1 MSNLYRCHARV
12 AYKPFKAD
20 YAIVFEERQ
29 IAQLEASLHINLSAL
44 TLGSGGA
51 VGMTGM
57 FETDSNT
64 CRVTLTDPYLDG
76 VAWTTLDEV
85 NSLTGLAQLE
95 GRNGGLLRKCKKGED
110 PAKVRCFP
118 YAIIDNC
125 ETVNRKFPVIIITL
139 WYVIGSQTVE
149 QTFYYEVRS
158 TSIKHGTSGMPT
170 VTITGKH
177 AFDVIAQQNIQPTFF
192 EKNKAVVDELNEKI
206 FKNEGYSIEDVC
218 SDPADEPKT
227 SRTYRVNNLTPK
239 QILDAYVK
247 TQAGSQVLSLP
258 TKEFENKIQLCTK
271 QDSSCYRSRVFY
283 LGKGLY
289 EGFTIRSEIP
299 KNILARNVRRTT
311 KNIPPGPSPSEDT
324 TTYSVSIPD
333 PKSTSE
339 ALKKVSSEAFSGF
352 ENQFSD
358 LKDYNTGDST
368 NVFKGSGNS
377 ETFTIEKSDN
387 VSKLGDAK
395 SASAYLGGTVSKADP
410 VSKSV
415 EVRSKFYIQYCKDD
429 FCGRAVVYQ
438 EFRNLKKISVEN
450 EEKLLGYNQS
460 IGELETDPQKKS
472 KTRFFAKLRSGD
484 TITLDPASI
493 PSMVSISST
502 EICDERQLQN
512 EGSPSDTG
520 SETPEGNNEI
530 IGLVGNTG
538 GSTGPHLHAEIG
550 PIDTVG
556 YGGGQKVTIS
566 DLDKYITIGGK
577 KPSQWKETSPY
588 GIRISP
594 ITGKEEFHKGVDVG
608 GEGINNQPI
617 RVIGGKLVEGEQG
630 SEDGGYGNYTLVDI
644 GGGKGL
650 FLAHL
655 ADENNTSAKGEGEN
669 ATSTTGAAKN
679 RTFGNLSAE
688 QDGIKI
694 TTKFKGIPK
703 ALGILPGRTMLS
715 FVTDYDKWI
724 NSSKN
729 PEIDPGVWIVDRYRN
744 WYISKTQFKWDKG
757 DLRTE
762 VEAYIPWLYDGS
774 KEQAIANVPVWE
786 DYRVDKGFDDYYDYI
801 RSPGD
806 LCFTVDGKDSCS
818 ELCTKKAGQGAPGSE
833 SSSSSDVDNK
843 YARGKFTYTGDNQ
856 SAVQALLDA
865 ADAAGVK
872 SNIGQAAIVGNAQK
886 ESFARLDPTAVGDN
900 GSALGVFQWRLDRR
914 ENMEALGNAPLSRE
928 QQMQWFVKELQ
939 QYPNLINYLNSDN
952 ITLDQAVQEFG
963 RVYLRPG
970 TPDYPTRTQNAQ
982 NILDNMK

>member
-139 WYVIGSQTVE
+139 WYVVGSQTVE
-149 QTFYYEVRS
+149 QTFYYEVRG

-239 QILDAYVK
+239 QILDAYVR

-258 TKEFENKIQLCTK
+258 IKEFENKIQLCTK

-299 KNILARNVRRTT
+299 RSILARNVRRTT
-311 KNIPPGPSPSEDT
+311 KNLPPGPSPSEDT

-358 LKDYNTGDST
+358 LKDYNTGDAT

-377 ETFTIEKSDN
+377 ETFTIEKSN
-387 VSKLGDAK
+387 NISKLGDAK
-395 SASAYLGGTVSKADP
+395 SASAYLGGTVLEADL
-410 VSKSV
+410 VGKSV
-415 EVRSKFYIQYCKDD
+415 KVRSKFYIQYCKDD

-450 EEKLLGYNQS
+450 EEKLLGYNQP
-460 IGELETDPQKKS
+460 IGELEDDPQKKS

-502 EICDERQLQN
+502 EICDESQLQN

-530 IGLVGNTG
+530 IGYIGNTG
-538 GSTGPHLHAEIG
+538 LSSGPHLHAEFRNKG
-550 PIDTVG
+550 AGNDGTQPFIDA
-556 YGGGQKVTIS
+556 KA
-566 DLDKYITIGGK
+566 LDEYITIGGK
-577 KPSQWKETSPY
+577 KPSAWVTTAPY
-588 GIRISP
+588 GEIR
-594 ITGKEEFHKGVDVG
+594 GDRRHLGVDIG
-608 GEGINNQPI
+608 GEGINEEPI
-617 RVIGGKLVEGEQG
+617 RVIKGKASGRG
-630 SEDGGYGNYTLVDI
+630 SAGGYGNFAAIDI
-644 GGGKGL
+644 GGGKEL
-650 FLAHL
+650 FLGHL
-655 ADENNTSAKGEGEN
+655 QDEKFKPSKGEGEN

-679 RTFGNLSAE
+679 KTFGNLSAE

-774 KEQAIANVPVWE
+774 KEQAIANIPVWE

-806 LCFTVDGKDSCS
+806 LCFKVDGKDSCS
-818 ELCTKKAGQGAPGSE
+818 ELCTKKAGQGSSNNG

-900 GSALGVFQWRLDRR
+900 GSALGVFQWRLDRQDNLR
-914 ENMEALGNAPLSRE
+914 ALGNAPLSRE

-939 QYPNLINYLNSDN
+939 QYPNLINYLNSSN
-952 ITLDQAVQEFG
+952 ITLDQAVKEFG
-963 RVYLRPG
+963 EVYLVPG
-970 TPDYPTRTQNAQ
+970 TPDYPTRIQNAQ